1 MFSPVA
7 PWGFTGARFLQ
18 EKRSVGRLYFGLSC
32 SLLAYIYGD
41 CTQGMGRGHVLYEG
55 LYTGAGLYT
64 CMGAV
69 IMGVGRGG
77 RVDFYIGLGA
87 VHRPRGI
94 YMRANYMVMGDLGDY
109 TGGGGYLYRGD
120 GTQ

>member
-41 CTQGMGRGHVLYEG
+41 CTQGMRRGHVFYEG

-69 IMGVGRGG
+69 HGEGEGC
-77 RVDFYIGLGA
+77 
-87 VHRPRGI
+87 
-94 YMRANYMVMGDLGDY
+94 
-109 TGGGGYLYRGD
+109 YL
-120 GTQ
+120 

>member
-7 PWGFTGARFLQ
+7 PWGFTGVHFLQ

-41 CTQGMGRGHVLYEG
+41 CTQGMGRGHVFYEG

-64 CMGAV
+64 CMGTV
-69 IMGVGRGG
+69 HGEGG
-77 RVDFYIGLGA
+77 GLLSIEGCTQ
-87 VHRPRGI
+87 GLLI
-94 YMRANYMVMGDLGDY
+94 YMY
-109 TGGGGYLYRGD
+109 GGCTWVGEGEG
-120 GTQ
+120 